1 MKVVFQSTGEIK
13 DVAEGYARNFLFKS
27 GKAVPATPDNIKK
40 AEELRAKFSA
50 EVEASEA
57 QWAELIE
64 KLPKT
69 TVTLTQSANAE
80 GKLFGSVTSDVIIDA
95 LKAQHSIAL
104 NAEWLALQPI
114 KTTGSHTV
122 AVKFPHK
129 KQSQLIVLVNAQ

>member
-13 DVAEGYARNFLFKS
+13 EVAEGYARNFLFKS
-27 GKAVPATPDNIKK
+27 GKAVPATAENIAK
-40 AEELRAKFSA
+40 AEELRKKFEA
-50 EVEASEA
+50 EVQASES

-69 TVTLTQSANAE
+69 TVTLKLSANTE
-80 GKLFGSVTSDVIIDA
+80 GKLFGAVSSDAIIDA

-104 NAEWLALQPI
+104 NPEWLALQPI

-122 AVKFPHK
+122 TVKFPHK